1 MENLNEQI
9 KDPNQ
14 LDMFAGV
21 LLTSDQQEKVNTYI
35 ENCKK
40 NSEFT
45 QKKHLN
51 IVGLL
56 LINGFCKDTH
66 FEESCKTTIETR
78 KVTLGYNYNNTAFE
92 TEVTAEYSQSDIY
105 LLGQS
110 FDSWKG
116 KVKPTKFYFDVEKDK
131 IQCSS
136 ITEQYRYYKPRTL
149 LEKLKEHN
157 ENAMYRFEEYQKKTN
172 LEKNV
177 IEKYTKLYPNAT
189 ITTKDDYS
197 KYSGSYRVVEVK
209 FESGSYIQFKLD
221 TYNLKEYLYKKYDA
235 TFEKLTAEELLE
247 KFNNQ

>member
-1 MENLNEQI
+1 MTEEI

-21 LLTSDQQEKVNTYI
+21 LLTANQQEKVNTYI

-40 NSEFT
+40 NSEYI

-56 LINGFCKDTH
+56 LMNGFCKDTH

-78 KVTLGYNYNNTAFE
+78 TVKLGYTYNNTDFE
-92 TEVTAEYSQSDIY
+92 TEVTAEYSQSNLY

-110 FDSWKG
+110 FDSYKG
-116 KVKPTKFYFDVEKDK
+116 ELKPSKFYFDVEKDK
-131 IQCSS
+131 IQCGS
-136 ITEQYRYYKPRTL
+136 ITEQYRFYKPRTL
-149 LEKLKEHN
+149 LEKLQRHN
-157 ENAMYRFEEYQKKTN
+157 ENAVYRFEEHQKKTN

-177 IEKYTKLYPNAT
+177 IEKYLKLYPNAT
-189 ITTKDDYS
+189 IEAKDGWS
-197 KYSGSYRVVEVK
+197 KYGGSYRVVEVK

-221 TYNLKEYLYKKYDA
+221 TYNLKEYLYKKHDA
-235 TFEKLTAEELLE
+235 EFEKLTAEELLD
-247 KFNNQ
+247 KFSKQ